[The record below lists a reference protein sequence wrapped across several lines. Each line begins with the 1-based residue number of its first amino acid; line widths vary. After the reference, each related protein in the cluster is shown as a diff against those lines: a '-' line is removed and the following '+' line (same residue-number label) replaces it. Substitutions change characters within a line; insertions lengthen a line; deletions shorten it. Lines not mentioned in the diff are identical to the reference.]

1 MEDTRAAIAQEARE
15 AAFQAEVA
23 KFTVKYEAMLA
34 LLQKPSPKTYADLPD
49 HVRAWL
55 EGKSAKELKELDAT
69 IDFVVSSRT
78 AGKVL
83 AYVGGIAVTVVT
95 GSIAAAKMG
104 WDLFSFVRGM
114 PR

>member
-23 KFTVKYEAMLA
+23 KFSAKYEAMLA
-34 LLQKPSPKTYADLPD
+34 LLQKPSPKTYSDLPD

-69 IDFVVSSRT
+69 IDFVVSSRS

-83 AYVGGIAVTVVT
+83 AWVGGIAVTVVGAT
-95 GSIAAAKMG
+95 ITAAKMG
-104 WDLFSFVRGM
+104 WDLFSFVRSM